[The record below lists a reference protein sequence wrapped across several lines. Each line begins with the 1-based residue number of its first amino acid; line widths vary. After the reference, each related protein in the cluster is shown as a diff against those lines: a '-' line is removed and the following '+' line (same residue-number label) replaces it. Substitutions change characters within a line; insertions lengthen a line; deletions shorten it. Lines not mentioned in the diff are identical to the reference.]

1 MFRKEIGSSL
11 DPPAEYL
18 HNLARYQ
25 HSLRQY
31 SLNAIKKQAF
41 RGTQS
46 GATASEALISLDI
59 KTVSFHRAAY
69 RPEDFPRDKRPQF
82 AMVGR
87 SNVGKSSL
95 INAVVNRKKVARVSQ
110 TPGKT
115 QAVQYY
121 LVNEQFYLVD
131 LPGYGYAKVS
141 KTMMKSWGELVRG
154 YLDSS
159 GNDLKLIF
167 LLLDSRRSP
176 GEHDLQMHDWA
187 RSASIDEKVVLTKSD
202 KLSNQQLIKSRG
214 AIAGDLEVEPADL
227 IPVSTVTKKGIDQ
240 IRREMF
246 ARL

>member
-1 MFRKEIGSSL
+1 M
-11 DPPAEYL
+11 
-18 HNLARYQ
+18 
-25 HSLRQY
+25 
-31 SLNAIKKQAF
+31 
-41 RGTQS
+41 
-46 GATASEALISLDI
+46 DI

-69 RPEDFPRDKRPQF
+69 KPEDFPRDKRPQF
-82 AMVGR
+82 AVVGR

-115 QAVQYY
+115 QAVQFY
-121 LVNEQFYLVD
+121 LVNDRFYLVD

-159 GNDLKLIF
+159 EELRLMF
-167 LLLDSRRSP
+167 LLLDSRRTP
-176 GEHDLQMHDWA
+176 GEQDLQMHDWTRGA
-187 RSASIDEKVVLTKSD
+187 GFDEKVVLTKSD
-202 KLSNQQLIKSRG
+202 KLSNQQLIKSKTD
-214 AIAGDLEVEPADL
+214 IARDLGVETTQL
-227 IPVSTVTKKGIDQ
+227 IAASVVTKKGIEE